1 MRKLLFAAILA
12 LVPVLLLSLSVLADG
27 SAPCCHS

>member
-12 LVPVLLLSLSVLADG
+12 VSAMMSLAMTVLADG
-27 SAPCCHS
+27 HGGGCC

>member
-12 LVPVLLLSLSVLADG
+12 MSAFLTLGITVLADG
-27 SAPCCHS
+27 GVGCC

>member
-12 LVPVLLLSLSVLADG
+12 LMPVLLLSLSVSADG
-27 SAPCCHS
+27 IPGCCHS